1 MESIKG
7 LAAMVVALAVVAGAP
22 SGVAASD
29 VSTEVTAADE
39 AEEELT
45 VYSVVGATL
54 SAVSYGDTGWAR
66 EFLLEVLKEDAYA
79 GWKPVDQYRV
89 HYLLAQIEMAERNH
103 KKAYAALMEAA
114 RIAPEA
120 RDGLYWRL
128 LARVSMALEKPE
140 EAVDAFTIYVEG
152 RPNDLNEIN
161 GEYILNLLKLSGDF
175 KDEKVRQRR
184 LLEALRTAD
193 YRSEDPAFE
202 SETFW
207 FTLFKLYA
215 DQGEDEKAMTLLP
228 FTSPWRIQVTRMDRR
243 YRRFVEA
250 RPDDFDYAVA
260 LENDLIRHTVLV
272 GEKPN
277 EMQAVYRLAS
287 SLYEAG
293 KVTEAGEIIDTI
305 LEKVG
310 EDAYTD
316 ETEYL
321 PWVYNLQS
329 DVFLSKGMEVEA
341 VGAQIM
347 ARDIEQATT
356 GTSVSMGLNLASLY
370 DSLGK
375 PDLALA
381 EIKPVPKTVSS
392 YGRMVRESI
401 KACAYGQLGRKGQ
414 MKAALK
420 HIAKNQKE
428 GLGPTL
434 RALEC
439 AGDEAVLAAAFIE
452 ALKHTDTRT
461 AALAYAQINLPQPH
475 QPVLTAEREAM
486 RKRVLARPDVR
497 TMIETYGVVETYPDF

>member
-1 MESIKG
+1 M
-7 LAAMVVALAVVAGAP
+7 AVALVVVAGTP
-22 SGVAASD
+22 SGAAASD
-29 VSTEVTAADE
+29 ASAEVPAAEE

-45 VYSVVGATL
+45 IYSVVGATL
-54 SAVSYGDTGWAR
+54 AAISYGETGWAR
-66 EFLLEVLKEDAYA
+66 EFLQEALKEDAYA
-79 GWKPVDQYRV
+79 GWKPADQYRV
-89 HYLLAQIEMAERNH
+89 HYLLAQIEMAERKH

-120 RDGLYWRL
+120 RDGAYWRL
-128 LARVSMALEKPE
+128 LARVSMALKKPE
-140 EAVDAFTIYVEG
+140 EAVDAFTAYVEA
-152 RPNDLNEIN
+152 RPKDLNEVN
-161 GEYILNLLKLSGDF
+161 GEYILNLVNLSGDF
-175 KDEKVRQRR
+175 KDQKVRQRR
-184 LLEALRTAD
+184 LLEALRVAD

-207 FTLFKLYA
+207 FILFRLYA
-215 DQGEDEKAMTLLP
+215 DQGEDEKAAALLP
-228 FTSPWRIQVTRMDRR
+228 FTLPRRIQIIRMDHR
-243 YRRFVEA
+243 YRRFIEA
-250 RPDDFDYAVA
+250 RPDDFDYGLA
-260 LENDLIRHTVLV
+260 LENDLIRQTVLV

-277 EMQAVYRLAS
+277 EMGPVYALAS
-287 SLYEAG
+287 GLHQAG
-293 KVTEAGEIIDTI
+293 KVDEAGEIIDTI

-321 PWVYNLQS
+321 PWIYSLQS
-329 DVFLSKGMEVEA
+329 DVFLSKGREEEA
-341 VGAQIM
+341 VTAKIM

-356 GTSVSMGLNLASLY
+356 GNSVSMGLNLASLY
-370 DSLGK
+370 DTLGK

-381 EIKPVPKTVSS
+381 EIRRVPNSVSP

-420 HIAKNQKE
+420 HVTKNRKE
-428 GLGPTL
+428 GLGPAF

-439 AGDEAVLAAAFIE
+439 AGDEEAMAAALIE

-475 QPVLTAEREAM
+475 QPVLTVEREAM
-486 RKRVLARPDVR
+486 RRRVMARPDVKAA
-497 TMIETYGVVETYPDF
+497 IEAYGVVETYPVF